1 MEMPDVLSAHILE
14 FVCER
19 LRRNWPLVLAFE
31 IRTGRRELQRGEC
44 VAIMPYI
51 GDNPLTNA
59 SREPLWLGKGGDMIC
74 SGGRSCDPHRIQ
86 WLQHTTFKGS
96 SCWVESSYNGLVLAS
111 SIVAAGFIL
120 NPIHIPNRWP
130 CARQFSATCSAAPP
144 AFAMPPSVLHMLAS
158 ACKSACSGYGAEL
171 DLVAQSSMLVAE
183 SDGCP
188 SQFAFRS
195 QP

>member
-14 FVCER
+14 FVRER

-31 IRTGRRELQRGEC
+31 IRTGRRELQRAEF

-96 SCWVESSYNGLVLAS
+96 SCRVESSYNGLVPVS
-111 SIVAAGFIL
+111 SIVAAYSIQSIF
-120 NPIHIPNRWP
+120 PIGGL
-130 CARQFSATCSAAPP
+130 A
-144 AFAMPPSVLHMLAS
+144 LAS
-158 ACKSACSGYGAEL
+158 SVQHVALHLPHSQCRPPFCTCL
-171 DLVAQSSMLVAE
+171 HPLVRVLAVDTVQS
-183 SDGCP
+183 
-188 SQFAFRS
+188 
-195 QP
+195 